1 MKSGARN
8 EFVGKVTN
16 IKKGDVMGV
25 AKVKIPADSIVSSV
39 MTLESMNDL
48 KLKKGDKV
56 KVLIKAVSVLV
67 VKD

>member
-8 EFVGKVTN
+8 QFTGKVTE
-16 IKKGDVMGV
+16 IKKGKVMGV
-25 AKVKIPADSIVSSV
+25 AKVKIPASSIVSSV
-39 MTLESMNDL
+39 MTLESMDDL

-67 VKD
+67 VKE